1 MSKILYRKNL
11 NWDIIT
17 IELKDLKQGL
27 AVKEIITVN
36 LDKYKY
42 KNYRDNNNV
51 YFDIIDTSVIKDS
64 MIVQFSIHG
73 LSNV

>member
-36 LDKYKY
+36 LDQYKY